1 MRPLPPTYN
10 LRRHKKYFAQV
21 NNKIDITFILG
32 VFTSSIIVWIYL
44 YNIIIDLTT
53 SEPASISLLY
63 LVFSHYV
70 SFLSVLF
77 SFVLLLRHCLEIS
90 HEQHEIN
97 RLKQFQKIAN
107 FSQRALFAVWA
118 PMFVFCITAL
128 VSQNMFSNS
137 KFDFLQEIGGFI
149 VRALLCILFFFVV
162 LKINIF
168 SLLSKAGLIHLS
180 ISPILILIYSFLLSI
195 FSADVKYKV
204 EKDFYHKNEIARFE
218 IKRKGYFF
226 LPAINS
232 VLYNFSDSLQEN
244 SESAYFVYL
253 NKDSANTYSLIEV
266 TYSPQIFEF
275 SMRKYFYINKTE
287 K

>member
-1 MRPLPPTYN
+1 MR
-10 LRRHKKYFAQV
+10 K
-21 NNKIDITFILG
+21 NKIDITFILG

-44 YNIIIDLTT
+44 YDIIIDLTT

-77 SFVLLLRHCLEIS
+77 SFILLLRHCLEIS
-90 HEQHEIN
+90 LEEYEIN

-107 FSQRALFAVWA
+107 FCQRSLFAVWA

-137 KFDFLQEIGGFI
+137 KFDFLQEIGGFL
-149 VRALLCILFFFVV
+149 VGALLCILFFFVV

-168 SLLSKAGLIHLS
+168 SLLSKAGLIHLI
-180 ISPILILIYSFLLSI
+180 ISPILILIYSSLLSI

-218 IKRKGYFF
+218 IKRKGYFL
-226 LPAINS
+226 LPTINS

-244 SESAYFVYL
+244 SESSYFVYL
-253 NKDSANTYSLIEV
+253 NKDSTNTYSLIEV